1 MQTSSQFWNK
11 AAKKYAKMP
20 IKDKEGYE
28 ATLEQTRSHLNKDD
42 KVLEIGCGTGT
53 TALKLSQDVN
63 HITAI
68 DFSTQMIEIAR
79 GKAKEQQVRNID
91 FIQSDLDTDQF
102 SNNSF
107 DAILAFNLIH
117 LLENPEQEIEQLS
130 KLLKSGGIFISKT
143 AFLGET
149 FNLYPALIFIMR
161 LFGRAPFVNS
171 LKSSDLEQI
180 LKNQGFKIIDTKL
193 YAKSP
198 PVKYMAARKT

>member
-53 TALKLSQDVN
+53 TALRLSQDVN

-68 DFSTQMIEIAR
+68 DYSTQMIEIAR
-79 GKAKEQQVRNID
+79 GKAKEQQVKNID

-102 SNNSF
+102 SDNSF

-117 LLENPEQEIEQLS
+117 LLENPEQEIEKLS

-143 AFLGET
+143 AFLGEK

-171 LKSSDLEQI
+171 LKSSDLEQMF
-180 LKNQGFKIIDTKL
+180 KNQGFKIIDTKL

-198 PVKYMAARKT
+198 PVKYMAARKA

>member
-68 DFSTQMIEIAR
+68 DYSIEMIEIAK
-79 GKAKEQQVRNID
+79 GKEQQVENVD
-91 FIQSDLDTDQF
+91 FIQSDLTTDQF
-102 SNNSF
+102 ANNSF

-117 LLENPEQEIEQLS
+117 LLQDPEQDIQRLS
-130 KLLKSGGIFISKT
+130 KLLKPGGIFISKT
-143 AFLGET
+143 AFLGQG
-149 FNLYPALIFIMR
+149 FSLFRPIIPIMR
-161 LFGRAPFVNS
+161 LLGLAPYVKVF
-171 LKSSDLEQI
+171 KTSDLEQMF
-180 LKNQGFKIIDTKL
+180 KNQGFKIIDTKL
-193 YAKSP
+193 FAKSP
-198 PVKYMAARKT
+198 PVKYMAARKA